1 MINFTG
7 IKTIFWDFDGVI
19 MDSMP
24 IRDQGF
30 LKVLKDYPEKQVN
43 KLIAY
48 HKANGGLS
56 RYVKFRYFFEKIRK
70 EDVSDEKIQDLAM
83 RFSSIMLKNLK
94 KPEFL
99 ISQTVNFIKHNNEN
113 YKMFI
118 VSGSDQKELRQI
130 CKAVEIEQLFKGI
143 YGSPTAKD
151 ELVKHLIDTE
161 NIESATSILIGDS
174 VNDFDAAKVNGI
186 EFYGFNNP
194 ALTTVSKNYISKFS

>member
-56 RYVKFRYFFEKIRK
+56 RYVKFRYFFEEIRK
-70 EDVSDEKIQDLAM
+70 EDVSDEEIQELAM
-83 RFSSIMLKNLK
+83 RFSLIMLENLK

-99 ISQTVNFIKHNNEN
+99 ISQTVNFIKHTYEN

-130 CKAVEIEQLFKGI
+130 CKAVEIEKFFKGI

-174 VNDFDAAKVNGI
+174 VNDFEAAKVNGI
-186 EFYGFNNP
+186 KFYGFNNP

>member
-1 MINFTG
+1 
-7 IKTIFWDFDGVI
+7 
-19 MDSMP
+19 
-24 IRDQGF
+24 

-56 RYVKFRYFFEKIRK
+56 RYVKFRYFFEEIRK
-70 EDVSDEKIQDLAM
+70 EDVSDEEIQELAM
-83 RFSSIMLKNLK
+83 RFSLIMLENLK

-99 ISQTVNFIKHNNEN
+99 ISQTVNFIKHTYEN

-130 CKAVEIEQLFKGI
+130 CKAVEIEKFFKGI

-174 VNDFDAAKVNGI
+174 VNDFEAAKVNGI
-186 EFYGFNNP
+186 KFYGFNNP